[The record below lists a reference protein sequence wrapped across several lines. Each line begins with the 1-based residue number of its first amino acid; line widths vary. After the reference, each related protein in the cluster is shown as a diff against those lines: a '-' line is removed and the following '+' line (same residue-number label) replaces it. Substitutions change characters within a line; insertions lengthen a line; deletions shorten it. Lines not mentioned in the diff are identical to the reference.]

1 MKKSL
6 IILFVTVIST
16 TAVAQQATD
25 YAEIVRSAISTEKKA
40 LIAEVMQFNDQQGQ
54 VFWPIY
60 NEYQEK
66 MYKIGTKK
74 YQLIK
79 NFADHF
85 DNMPEEEAKD
95 ILKEADAIEGEYLKL
110 KKAYVKKFLKI
121 LPAQTVLRYFQAENK
136 IKLLIDAKISSE
148 VPLLND
154 LQN

>member
-6 IILFVTVIST
+6 IVLFVSVISIS
-16 TAVAQQATD
+16 AFAQEATD

-40 LIAEVMQFNDQQGQ
+40 LISEVMQLSDQQGKA
-54 VFWPIY
+54 FWPLY

-74 YQLIK
+74 YQLIT

-85 DNMPEEEAKD
+85 EKMPEEEAKD
-95 ILKEADAIEGEYLKL
+95 ILKEANTIEGEYLKL
-110 KKAYVKKFLKI
+110 KKTYVKKFLKI

-148 VPLLND
+148 IPLLNN
-154 LQN
+154 L